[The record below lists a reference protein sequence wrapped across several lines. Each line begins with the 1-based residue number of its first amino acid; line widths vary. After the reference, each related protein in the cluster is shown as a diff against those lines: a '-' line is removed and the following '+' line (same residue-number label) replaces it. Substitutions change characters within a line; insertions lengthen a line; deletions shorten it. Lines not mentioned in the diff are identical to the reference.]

1 MGDALRHPP
10 ASPAAFGA
18 ALAAE
23 GLLVP
28 MGVPG
33 LYGRSAQLEAII
45 DGVDRLVLRAGA
57 IDGAQ
62 VLRFPPMI
70 PRRVLERSDYLRSFP
85 HLTGTVHGF
94 TGSETDH
101 VTLLERLD
109 HGDAWWR
116 GLEATDI
123 VLTPAACY
131 PVYPAIA
138 GTLPPAGRCIDVC
151 SSIFR
156 REPSDD
162 PTRLQA
168 FRMHEQVR
176 AGTPEQCLDHRDRW
190 IARGLSLAHALE
202 LPAEIRPA
210 NDPFFGRAGRM
221 LASNQRELALK
232 LELVIPIGGNRATAC
247 ASFNYHQDH
256 FGDVFGIRTA
266 HGAVAHTACIGFG
279 LERMALALLW
289 HHGLRADRW
298 PRSVRELIGT

>member
-1 MGDALRHPP
+1 MGDALHS
-10 ASPAAFGA
+10 SPQGPEAFGA
-18 ALAAE
+18 ALVAE
-23 GLLVP
+23 GLLLP

-33 LYGRSAQLEAII
+33 LYGRSALLEAII

-57 IDGAQ
+57 ADGAEG
-62 VLRFPPMI
+62 LRFPPTI
-70 PRRVLERSDYLRSFP
+70 PRRVLERSNYLRSFP

-94 TGSETDH
+94 TGGESEH
-101 VTLLERLD
+101 AALLERLD
-109 HGDAWWR
+109 HGDGWWA

-138 GTLPPAGRCIDVC
+138 GTLPPEGRCIDVC
-151 SSIFR
+151 SQVFR
-156 REPSDD
+156 REPSHD
-162 PTRLQA
+162 PTRLQS

-176 AGTPEQCLDHRDRW
+176 AGSPEQCRAHRDRW
-190 IARGLSLAHALE
+190 IERGLALVRALE
-202 LPAEIRPA
+202 LPGEIRPA

-221 LASNQRELALK
+221 LASNQRELELK
-232 LELVIPIGGNRATAC
+232 LELMIPVGSCPTAC

-266 HGAVAHTACIGFG
+266 RGTVAHTACIGFG

-289 HHGLRADRW
+289 HHGLRPDRW
-298 PRSVRELIGT
+298 PRPVRELIGT